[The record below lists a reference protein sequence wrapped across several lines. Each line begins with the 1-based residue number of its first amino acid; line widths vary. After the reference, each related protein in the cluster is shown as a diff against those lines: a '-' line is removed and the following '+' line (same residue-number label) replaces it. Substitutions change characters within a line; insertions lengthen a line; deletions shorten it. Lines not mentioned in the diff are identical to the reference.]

1 MNPHRPRTRIWLATA
16 VALAA
21 PLALAT
27 SASAVSTI
35 EPTLPHP
42 IHHPI
47 HHVQIQRVSGATAT
61 NALTGVALNP
71 ISRLGPGA
79 VDVG

>member
-1 MNPHRPRTRIWLATA
+1 MTRHRRRIRNWLATA
-16 VALAA
+16 AA
-21 PLALAT
+21 FATPLALAST
-27 SASAVSTI
+27 ASAHRVI
-35 EPTLPHP
+35 EPTLPGP
-42 IHHPI
+42 GSI
-47 HHVQIQRVSGATAT
+47 HHVHILRVSGATAT

>member
-1 MNPHRPRTRIWLATA
+1 MNRNHRRIRNWLATA
-16 VALAA
+16 VAIAA
-21 PLALAT
+21 PLALAA
-27 SASAVSTI
+27 SASATRTI
-35 EPTLPHP
+35 EPTLPGGP
-42 IHHPI
+42 M
-47 HHVQIQRVSGATAT
+47 HHVHAHVMRVSGATAT